1 MESYVER
8 WKREK
13 EEARYRKDVSNN
25 GRKRKARKDGE
36 TEGQQRQKAQT
47 DRGVQGKQSEELRES
62 EKYFP
67 HYAGTE
73 GRNAEGV

>member
-13 EEARYRKDVSNN
+13 EEAQYRKDVSNN

-36 TEGQQRQKAQT
+36 AEGQQRQKAQT
-47 DRGVQGKQSEELRES
+47 DRGVQRKQSEELRES
-62 EKYFP
+62 EK
-67 HYAGTE
+67 
-73 GRNAEGV
+73 

>member
-13 EEARYRKDVSNN
+13 EEAQYRKDVSNN

-47 DRGVQGKQSEELRES
+47 DRGVQRKQSEELRES
-62 EKYFP
+62 EK
-67 HYAGTE
+67 
-73 GRNAEGV
+73 

>member
-13 EEARYRKDVSNN
+13 EEAWYRKDVSNN

-47 DRGVQGKQSEELRES
+47 DRGVQRKQSEELRES
-62 EKYFP
+62 EK
-67 HYAGTE
+67 
-73 GRNAEGV
+73 

>member
-13 EEARYRKDVSNN
+13 EEARYRKDMSNN

-62 EKYFP
+62 EK
-67 HYAGTE
+67 
-73 GRNAEGV
+73 

>member
-36 TEGQQRQKAQT
+36 TEGQQGQKA
-47 DRGVQGKQSEELRES
+47 
-62 EKYFP
+62 
-67 HYAGTE
+67 
-73 GRNAEGV
+73 

>member
-13 EEARYRKDVSNN
+13 EEEARYRKDVSNN
-25 GRKRKARKDGE
+25 GRKRKARKDGK

-47 DRGVQGKQSEELRES
+47 DRGVQRKQSEELRES
-62 EKYFP
+62 EK
-67 HYAGTE
+67 
-73 GRNAEGV
+73 

>member
-13 EEARYRKDVSNN
+13 EESRYRKDVSNN

-47 DRGVQGKQSEELRES
+47 DRGLQRKQSEELRES
-62 EKYFP
+62 EK
-67 HYAGTE
+67 
-73 GRNAEGV
+73 

>member
-25 GRKRKARKDGE
+25 GRKRKARKDGGDRRAAR
-36 TEGQQRQKAQT
+36 TESPDGQRGTKKAVRRT
-47 DRGVQGKQSEELRES
+47 
-62 EKYFP
+62 
-67 HYAGTE
+67 
-73 GRNAEGV
+73 

>member
-1 MESYVER
+1 MESYVKR

-36 TEGQQRQKAQT
+36 TEGQQGQKAQT
-47 DRGVQGKQSEELRES
+47 DRGVQRKQSEELRES
-62 EKYFP
+62 EK
-67 HYAGTE
+67 
-73 GRNAEGV
+73 